1 MKSAYPKPVIIIHW
15 ITFILAAVAYLSAG
29 NPAETGWLGQVHV
42 SAGISIFMLF
52 FIRLGLIFIYR
63 RSIPHNQA
71 INKYQKKIFEIV
83 RFALYLSLFAVPLAG
98 WLALSS
104 LTGSFT
110 VLSFNLPLLN
120 SLLGAEYIGGLHE
133 FLGSFFIAIAGL
145 HACAALM
152 HHFIFKDN
160 VLKSMLIRKRRD

>member
-1 MKSAYPKPVIIIHW
+1 
-15 ITFILAAVAYLSAG
+15 
-29 NPAETGWLGQVHV
+29 
-42 SAGISIFMLF
+42 MLF
-52 FIRLGLIFIYR
+52 FIRLGLIFICR
-63 RSIPHNQA
+63 HSIPHKQA
-71 INKYQKKIFEIV
+71 INKHQKRSLKSSDL
-83 RFALYLSLFAVPLAG
+83 RCTSAYSLFR

-104 LTGSFT
+104 LTENFT

-120 SLLGAEYIGGLHE
+120 SLLDAEYIGGLHE